1 MKKQLKEC
9 YEELERI
16 ARIICERKIGQ
27 CDVKFLRSAMQG
39 TLTEISKQKD
49 KERNDAEA
57 RKLERLSKK
66 YNPGGNQ

>member
-16 ARIICERKIGQ
+16 ARIICERKIDQ

-39 TLTEISKQKD
+39 TLTEINKLKD
-49 KERNDAEA
+49 KEREDAEA
-57 RKLERLSKK
+57 RKLARLSKK
-66 YNPGGNQ
+66 YNLEGNQ